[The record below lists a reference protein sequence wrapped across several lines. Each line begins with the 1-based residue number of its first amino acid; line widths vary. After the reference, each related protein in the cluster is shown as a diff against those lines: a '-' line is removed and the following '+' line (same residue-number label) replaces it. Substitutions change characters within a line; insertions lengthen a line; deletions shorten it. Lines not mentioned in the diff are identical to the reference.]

1 MLDRNDKCWFVLRDL
16 KRANAKEPAYI
27 MLRHKPMIDRVFT
40 PIVDKV
46 PYIRDLVFAYASYNA
61 LEPIVAQTP
70 TLQFRFAR
78 GCVQN
83 EPMTVGTAE
92 MDRFVK
98 AVAAAF
104 SAGTVVEYFTPE
116 TLPATALG
124 KRIRIIG
131 GEFDGYEG
139 RLLSRRG
146 SRKRKLVLDLGTL
159 LSAAFEVEPERIQVL
174 D

>member
-40 PIVDKV
+40 PIVDNV

-92 MDRFVK
+92 MDRFVN
-98 AVAAAF
+98 ALAAADK
-104 SAGTVVEYFTPE
+104 AALQVEFFTPE

-139 RLLSRRG
+139 RLLTRRG

>member
-16 KRANAKEPAYI
+16 KRANAKEPAYVV
-27 MLRHKPMIDRVFT
+27 LRQIPSVDKVFT
-40 PIVDKV
+40 PMVDNV
-46 PYIRDLVFAYASYNA
+46 PYIRDLLFAYASYNA
-61 LEPIVAQTP
+61 LEPIVSRIP

-104 SAGTVVEYFTPE
+104 SVGKTVEYFTPE

-124 KRIRIIG
+124 KRIRIVG

-159 LSAAFEVEPERIQVL
+159 LSAAFEVEPERIQIL